1 MSRPVFIALEGLDGT
16 GKSTQCRLLAGW
28 LRARGRS
35 VTECA
40 DPGSTS
46 IGEQIR
52 ELVLYRREEMAPACE
67 ALLFMASRA
76 QLTADIIRPAL
87 AAGRDVVA
95 DRYLLSNVVYQGHA
109 GGLPADQLWAIGR
122 LSTAGVE
129 PDLTVLLDLSVEVA
143 RKRRT
148 GSADRVESRDA
159 EYHARVRAGFL
170 DEAREHPERI
180 TIIDAS
186 KPVDEVH
193 EQICRKVQRLLE

>member
-1 MSRPVFIALEGLDGT
+1 VFIALEGLDGT

-28 LRARGRS
+28 LRARGRA

-52 ELVLYRREEMAPACE
+52 ELVLHRREEMAPACE

-87 AAGRDVVA
+87 SAGRDVVA

-109 GGLPADQLWAIGR
+109 GGLPAEQLWAIGR
-122 LSTAGVE
+122 LSTDGVE
-129 PDLTVLLDLSVEVA
+129 PDLTIVLDLPVEAA

-159 EYHARVRAGFL
+159 EYHTRVRAGFL
-170 DEAREHPERI
+170 DEARQHPERI
-180 TIIDAS
+180 TIVDAS

-193 EQICRKVQRLLE
+193 EQICRKVQGLLE

>member
-1 MSRPVFIALEGLDGT
+1 VFIALEGLDGT
-16 GKSTQCRLLAGW
+16 GKSTQCRLLAAW
-28 LRARGRS
+28 LRARGRA

-52 ELVLYRREEMAPACE
+52 ELVLHRREEMAPACE

-76 QLTADIIRPAL
+76 QLTADVIRPAL
-87 AAGRDVVA
+87 TAGRDVVA
-95 DRYLLSNVVYQGHA
+95 DRYLLSNIVYQGHA
-109 GGLPADQLWAIGR
+109 GGLPADQLWAVGR
-122 LSTAGVE
+122 LSTDSVE
-129 PDLTVLLDLSVEVA
+129 PDLTIVLDLPVEAA

-159 EYHARVRAGFL
+159 GYHARVRDGFL
-170 DEAREHPERI
+170 DEARQHPERI

-186 KPVDEVH
+186 KPVDEIH
-193 EQICRKVQRLLE
+193 EQICREVQGLLE